1 MLKGVSL
8 PLNHATVLA
17 MPTRLARSISPESP
31 GQTIQDVLA
40 GSRPPVDPGH
50 WLGEL
55 VRAGFG
61 GLPLPGSGG
70 TLPRWRALA
79 AVAAVDL
86 GLAKLFEGHTDALAI
101 LAELQARVDAPEDAC
116 WGVWCAEPPDMR
128 VGIRAHA
135 AGGVIVSG
143 LKGWCSG
150 ATALSHAIVSGW
162 NGAGEPCLAAVA
174 LDQPG
179 VTVTTQGWHA
189 VGMRSSASVNVVF
202 DQARGTAVG
211 APGAY
216 VDRPG
221 FLHGGAGVA
230 ACWYGAL
237 AGIAERLRTA
247 VAKGRPDPY
256 RLAHLGAV
264 DVALA
269 EARAVLREAAAAID
283 AHPEDGCVLHTAR
296 ARLAVEAA
304 AEDVLNRVPRSLGA
318 GPLCRDAALAQA
330 LADLPVFIRQSH
342 AERDQAAHGKHVAQ
356 HGEPPWAL

>member
-1 MLKGVSL
+1 MQ
-8 PLNHATVLA
+8 
-17 MPTRLARSISPESP
+17 TRLARSIPPKFS
-31 GQTIQDVLA
+31 GQTIEGVLTGA
-40 GSRPPVDPGH
+40 RPPVDPGH

-55 VRAGFG
+55 VRAGYG
-61 GLPLPGSGG
+61 QLPLPGSGG
-70 TLPRWRALA
+70 TLLRWRALA
-79 AVAAVDL
+79 AVAAADL

-101 LAELQARVDAPEDAC
+101 LAELDASVDAPEDAC

-128 VGIRAHA
+128 VGIRAQA
-135 AGGVIVSG
+135 TGGVMVSG

-150 ATALSHAIVSGW
+150 AAALSHALVSGW

-202 DQARGTAVG
+202 DQARGVAVG
-211 APGAY
+211 APGAC
-216 VDRPG
+216 VGRPG

-237 AGIAERLRTA
+237 AGIAERLRAA
-247 VAKGRPDPY
+247 VAQGRPDPH

-269 EARAVLREAAAAID
+269 QARATLREAASAID
-283 AHPEDGCVLHTAR
+283 AHPEDGCALAAAR

-304 AEDVLNRVPRSLGA
+304 AEEVLNRVPRALGA

-342 AERDQAAHGKHVAQ
+342 AEHDQAAHGKQVAQ
-356 HGEPPWAL
+356 HGEPPWIL